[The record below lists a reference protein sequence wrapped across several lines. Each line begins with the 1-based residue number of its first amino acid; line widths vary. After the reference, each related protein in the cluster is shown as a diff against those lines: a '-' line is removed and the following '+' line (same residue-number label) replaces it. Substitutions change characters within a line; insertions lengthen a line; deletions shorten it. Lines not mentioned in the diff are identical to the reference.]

1 MSATIQMEVAQRSVC
16 GIIAPFQTMAKQ
28 QESDPKQDFIR
39 EIVSA
44 DLLSG
49 KHKTAVT
56 RFPPEPNGYLHI
68 GHAKSICLN
77 FGIAQEHEGTG
88 ARCHLRFDDTNP
100 AREESEYVEAIKNDI
115 RWLGFDWRDHL
126 YFASDYFEQLYDW
139 AVSLIKEGKA
149 YVDDLSA
156 EEIREYRGNLTEPGK
171 ESPFRDR
178 DAVESLSLFEGM
190 RNGGFGDGEKV
201 LRARIDMGHANL
213 NLRDPVLYRILHK
226 EHHRT
231 GDKWC
236 IYPTYDYAHGQSD
249 AIEGVTHSLCTLE
262 FEHHRPLYEW
272 LVDNIPVP
280 ARPRQIEFAKLRP
293 TYFLMSKRRLVEMV
307 AEGHVDGWDDP
318 RMATLSGLRRRG
330 YPAGAIK
337 SLCKTVGVT
346 KYNSVT
352 DVALLDHAV
361 REELNKTSMRRMVVI
376 DPIKVSIIN
385 WPGDG
390 HVEMM
395 SAVNNPEDSSAGK
408 REVALS
414 GQVFIERS
422 DFMEDPP
429 KKYYRLSPGA
439 EVRLRYSYCIR
450 CEEVL
455 RNEEGEITE
464 IRCSY
469 DPETLGKNPPDRK
482 VRGAIHW
489 VSATEGF
496 EAAVRMYER
505 SFLVEDPLAEEDWR
519 TVINPRALTEV
530 SGCKLEP
537 SLQDALPGECFQFE
551 RNGYFCVDSKYSMP
565 GNPVFNRTVPL
576 RDSWGKNRS
585 K

>member
-1 MSATIQMEVAQRSVC
+1 
-16 GIIAPFQTMAKQ
+16 MAKQ
-28 QESDPKQDFIR
+28 QEPGSKKDFIR

-49 KHKTAVT
+49 THKTTVT

-77 FGIAQEHEGTG
+77 FGIAQEHEDTG

-100 AREESEYVEAIKNDI
+100 AKEESEYVEAIKNDI
-115 RWLGFDWRDHL
+115 LWLGFDWKDHL
-126 YFASDYFEQLYDW
+126 YFASDYFEQLYEW

-156 EEIREYRGNLTEPGK
+156 EQIREYRGNLTEPGK
-171 ESPFRDR
+171 ASPFRDR
-178 DAVESLSLFEGM
+178 DAGDSLALFEAM
-190 RNGGFGDGEKV
+190 RNGKFGDGQKV
-201 LRARIDMGHANL
+201 LRAKIDMGHANL
-213 NLRDPVLYRILHK
+213 NLRDPVLYRIIHQ

-272 LVDNIPVP
+272 LVDNLPVP

-307 AEGHVDGWDDP
+307 EEGHVDGWDDP

-352 DVALLDHAV
+352 DIALLEHAV
-361 REELNKTSMRRMVVI
+361 REELNKTAMRRMAVI

-385 WPGDG
+385 WPGDD

-395 SAVNNPEDSSAGK
+395 SAVNNPEDPSAG
-408 REVALS
+408 RRDIALA

-489 VSATEGF
+489 VSATECF
-496 EAAVRMYER
+496 ESDVRIYER
-505 SFLVEDPLAEEDWR
+505 SFLVEDPVAQEDWR
-519 TVINPRALTEV
+519 EVINPDALVEV
-530 SGCKLEP
+530 SGCKMEP
-537 SLQDALPGECFQFE
+537 LLQDSVPGECFQFE
-551 RNGYFCVDSKYSMP
+551 RNGYFCVDSKYSVP
-565 GNPVFNRTVPL
+565 GKPLFNRTVAL
-576 RDSWGKNRS
+576 RDSWGKN
-585 K
+585 KAT